1 VDTFQVTVDPV
12 AAEGLTA
19 AVNAALAQAG
29 VSDRIRAELIETPDL
44 QSLLDAISGD
54 LYVAATKAALEL
66 IGMPVGNPRGP
77 RLPFPE
83 AKIPALKRVLAD
95 LGVLTEKAA

>member
-1 VDTFQVTVDPV
+1 MDTFQVTVDPV

-44 QSLLDAISGD
+44 QSLLDAISGMD
-54 LYVAATKAALEL
+54 DHASVRIKTITWNGAVQVITLKLDNQYWPAYEIRRTDDGWVRES
-66 IGMPVGNPRGP
+66 IG
-77 RLPFPE
+77 
-83 AKIPALKRVLAD
+83 
-95 LGVLTEKAA
+95 